1 MYNARY
7 LLLIVYVTENSFLFL
22 KYITPGACTSA
33 CIHCTCTCNRVYSFN
48 LKKNNYS
55 PEASGG
61 LHAIWNTLLN
71 FFKKWCIKTSSTIA
85 LYLTKC

>member
-7 LLLIVYVTENSFLFL
+7 LLLIVYVTENSFLFFE
-22 KYITPGACTSA
+22 YIKNQVPVHVPVYIVHARVIECTFLSE
-33 CIHCTCTCNRVYSFN
+33 
-48 LKKNNYS
+48 KNNYS

-71 FFKKWCIKTSSTIA
+71 FKKNGV
-85 LYLTKC
+85 